1 MHKVGAPNFGAL
13 CLCALIN
20 LRRRGGEEGKRRRGE
35 KGKRRDGAE
44 NIGVIVSGALQ
55 SLGEVERSRRIYL

>member
-20 LRRRGGEEGKRRRGE
+20 LRRRGGEEE
-35 KGKRRDGAE
+35 KGRDGAE
-44 NIGVIVSGALQ
+44 NIGVIVSEALR